1 VRSTHSPK
9 SRMRICSQRTRPC
22 RRCAPCATPTTF
34 RSALRSLLVGAHCTP
49 APAIWLEGSMSTA
62 ALVTRWSASFSFGS
76 HVKGTPVLL
85 LNTARTCGDAEPCP
99 SGGSKKYATLWATP
113 GFKSLTYAPVHRCN
127 ASIQC
132 SGITTIICSSA
143 ESVFGNC
150 RVFHA
155 PAECVLAVLRTR
167 RR

>member
-1 VRSTHSPK
+1 
-9 SRMRICSQRTRPC
+9 MRICSQRTRPC
-22 RRCAPCATPTTF
+22 RRCAPCATQTTF
-34 RSALRSLLVGAHCTP
+34 HSALRSLLVGAHCTP

-62 ALVTRWSASFSFGS
+62 ALVMRWSASFSFGS

-85 LNTARTCGDAEPCP
+85 LNTARTCGDAELCP

-132 SGITTIICSSA
+132 SGITTIIFS
-143 ESVFGNC
+143 C
-150 RVFHA
+150 RIRIRELPNILRA
-155 PAECVLAVLRTR
+155 CGMRTR
-167 RR
+167 RLAHKAQMRTITHPA